1 MAIGDSRKDIA
12 WKFSNLADLKN
23 NNDLPCNFCG
33 KTPKGGHI

>member
-23 NNDLPCNFCG
+23 NNDLTCNFYG
-33 KTPKGGHI
+33 KFAKGEFI